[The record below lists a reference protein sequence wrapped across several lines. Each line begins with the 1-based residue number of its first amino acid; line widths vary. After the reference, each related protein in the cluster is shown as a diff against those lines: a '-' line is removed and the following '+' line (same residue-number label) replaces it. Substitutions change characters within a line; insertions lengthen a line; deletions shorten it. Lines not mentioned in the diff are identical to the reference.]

1 MESKRLIVVLG
12 MHRSGS
18 SAITKGLEV
27 MGVNLGSHLMSAD
40 ANNEKGY
47 FEDIALNQ
55 INTEILEAS
64 GHSWNSLSLIKD
76 NDLLSDKFTGLKD
89 RATEILKE
97 KLAGAEIL
105 GIKDPRFCRLLPF
118 WKDVFNDL
126 KLDVSYVIILRNPES
141 IAASLFARDAY
152 PRVKSLYLWLE
163 YMVPVFRET
172 RAFKRSVVD
181 FDQLVAHPKA
191 VIEALA
197 EDLKLSGQ
205 LNQDALKSY
214 EKEFIDT
221 SLKHHRR
228 EAGSKN
234 GFTSRLIS
242 QLDVL
247 LNDVS
252 EQRVS
257 IDSSEFMDGIDEIE
271 KEFRDKSDI
280 LAYIDTLDSIILR
293 DHFSL
298 KNANTQL
305 DNLTTNYDQAK
316 EALESKKKIV
326 TKRNLQIKGFKADI
340 VDRDES
346 LASLQHALS
355 DRDLKVENL
364 ENFLSDRDLK
374 IEALE
379 GSLHAK
385 KKKINTYKNQIYNQQ
400 QQIESDESDIEA
412 LATQL
417 EEIKSSLFWRLSVIS
432 RKFWH
437 YFELVFTSKK

>member
-18 SAITKGLEV
+18 SAITKGIEV

-47 FEDIALNQ
+47 FEDIELNQ

-76 NDLLSDKFTGLKD
+76 NDLLSDKFTDLKD
-89 RATEILKE
+89 RATDMLKE
-97 KLAGAEIL
+97 KLADTEIL
-105 GIKDPRFCRLLPF
+105 GVKDPRFCRLLPF
-118 WKDVFNDL
+118 WKDIFNDL
-126 KLDVSYVIILRNPES
+126 MLDVSYVIILRNPES

-163 YMVPVFRET
+163 YMVPAFRET
-172 RAFKRSVVD
+172 RASKRSVVD
-181 FDQLVAHPKA
+181 FDQLVAHPRT
-191 VIEALA
+191 VIETLA

-205 LNQDALKSY
+205 LNQDALNSY

-221 SLKHHRR
+221 SLKHHRQKP
-228 EAGSKN
+228 GSEN
-234 GFTSRLIS
+234 GFTSRLIT

-257 IDSSEFMDGIDEIE
+257 IDSSVFMDEIDEIE
-271 KEFRDKSDI
+271 NEFKDKSDI

-293 DHFSL
+293 NHFNL
-298 KNANTQL
+298 KNTEAQL
-305 DNLTTNYDQAK
+305 DTLTIDYSQAK
-316 EALESKKKIV
+316 ETLELKKEV
-326 TKRNLQIKGFKADI
+326 LSRRNLQIKGFKADI
-340 VDRDES
+340 ADRDES
-346 LASLQHALS
+346 LASLQYA
-355 DRDLKVENL
+355 
-364 ENFLSDRDLK
+364 LSDRDLK

-385 KKKINTYKNQIYNQQ
+385 KKKIKTYTNQINKQQ
-400 QQIESDESDIEA
+400 QQIETDESDIEA
-412 LATQL
+412 LAAQL
-417 EEIKSSLFWRLSVIS
+417 EEIQSSLFWRLSGVS

-437 YFELVFTSKK
+437 YFELVFTSK